1 MSYRVYSALSD
12 RVRWFRANVLAPDR
26 RTNPWAR
33 LACRLLGIALL
44 ASLIGLGM
52 LLYSGMVVLSAIYR
66 LLGGKPP
73 VAPSTKEGQVMDG
86 QYRVVE
92 KPEPQAVRKEF

>member
-26 RTNPWAR
+26 RTNPLAR
-33 LACRLLGIALL
+33 LVCRLFGIALL

-52 LLYSGMVVLSAIYR
+52 LLYSGMVVLAAFYR

-73 VAPSTKEGQVMDG
+73 VAPSAKEGQVMDG

-92 KPEPQAVRKEF
+92 KTEPQVMRKEF